1 MECDVFGPGELK
13 TYRYVVILSRCRGK
27 WLLSRYRRRETWET
41 QGGKI
46 EPGETPLA
54 AARRELFEESGA
66 LAYSIG
72 PVCDYRVKDGE
83 AVSTGAVFFA
93 EIETLGSLPE
103 SEMAQTAL
111 FDALPENLT
120 YPAITPKL
128 FAYFAAHF
136 RITRGREQG
145 GGA

>member
-13 TYRYVVILSRCRGK
+13 TYRYVVVLSRYRGK
-27 WLLSRYRRRETWET
+27 WLLSRHRKRETWET

-46 EPGETPLA
+46 EAGETPLA

-66 LAYSIG
+66 LAYSIR
-72 PVCDYRVKDGE
+72 PVCDYRVKDGD
-83 AVSTGAVFFA
+83 ACSSGTVFFA

-111 FDALPENLT
+111 FDPLPENLT

-128 FAYFAAHF
+128 FACF
-136 RITRGREQG
+136 TSGRQPG